1 MRTKKGLVTSSKMDK
16 TIVVSVISYKN
27 HPKYKKRFKVTS
39 KYYAH
44 DEGNSCLE
52 GDMVLIKEIRPL
64 SKTKRWE
71 LVEKY
76 S

>member
-1 MRTKKGLVTSSKMDK
+1 MRTKKWLVTSSKMDK

-44 DEGNSCLE
+44 DEVNICNE
-52 GDMVLIKEIRPL
+52 WDIVLIKETKPL

>member
-1 MRTKKGLVTSSKMDK
+1 VTSSKMDK
-16 TIVVSVISYKN
+16 TIIVSVISYKN

-44 DEGNSCLE
+44 DEVNACNE
-52 GDMVLIKEIRPL
+52 GDIVLIKETKPL